1 MAALPCQAQAKPGR
15 RTLTRRILPGT
26 IYCVP
31 LVYLLER
38 EKKKEEQIFF
48 IEKKKGKKRK
58 KKNHFGIVFWLETL
72 SNQRDLHWN
81 NNIENFLQYIHV
93 TRLKRCH

>member
-31 LVYLLER
+31 LVYLSEKEKKTNIFYWKKKR
-38 EKKKEEQIFF
+38 EKKE
-48 IEKKKGKKRK
+48 RK
-58 KKNHFGIVFWLETL
+58 KTILEL
-72 SNQRDLHWN
+72 FSVR
-81 NNIENFLQYIHV
+81 NIIKTERYSLEKQY
-93 TRLKRCH
+93 